1 MPSDATPLP
10 EAQSVPPL
18 LLWAG
23 SYTPEFGGRGVGLTP
38 LATSEL
44 DGSPSAG
51 AGAGAGTSDVL
62 SRAGA
67 AQTALSPS
75 FAVAHPSLGV
85 LYTADESQ
93 GTVSAFAVDGA
104 DPARLTALAPSQPA
118 GPAVC
123 HVAVDPG
130 GRFVAATCW
139 GDGSVLLY
147 PLASDGSLGAP
158 TRAPAAADP
167 HAADRPPHDEHT
179 DSPPSSRAHM
189 ALPLGLTEAGER
201 MLATTDL
208 GYDLVRFWTVAAG
221 AGAGA
226 GAEAGAGAGAGAASA
241 GPDSVVGV
249 EVEWTTS
256 TSGTEE
262 AAGPDTAAPEAAGP
276 DAAAPDTGVSD
287 DHTEARAL
295 RFVPAGEVV
304 MPLGCG
310 PRHLVR
316 LPDGR
321 LLVVTE
327 YSVEV
332 LVLEPVPAD
341 ERGSASAPYR
351 LAAVLPVLADG
362 PADGDSGA
370 EIALSTDS
378 RFVYVGVR
386 GSNRIA
392 TLDVA
397 DGLTPLD
404 AVDSGGRTPRHHL
417 VVGDLL
423 HIAHQDSDEVTSHR
437 LGADGRPAGIV
448 GRLPLGSPTV
458 LAPR

>member
-1 MPSDATPLP
+1 MPGAGVTGQWSMPSDATPLP
-10 EAQSVPPL
+10 EAQSGPPL

-38 LATSEL
+38 LGAG
-44 DGSPSAG
+44 DSPSAG
-51 AGAGAGTSDVL
+51 DGAGTSGVL
-62 SRAGA
+62 SPAGA

-75 FAVAHPSLGV
+75 FAVAHPSLGA

-104 DPARLTALAPSQPA
+104 DPTRLTALAPSQPA

-130 GRFVAATCW
+130 GDFVTATCW

-147 PLASDGSLGAP
+147 PLAPDGSLGAP

-167 HAADRPPHDEHT
+167 HADARPPHDEHT

-221 AGAGA
+221 A
-226 GAEAGAGAGAGAASA
+226 E
-241 GPDSVVGV
+241 
-249 EVEWTTS
+249 
-256 TSGTEE
+256 
-262 AAGPDTAAPEAAGP
+262 
-276 DAAAPDTGVSD
+276 
-287 DHTEARAL
+287 AL
-295 RFVPAGEVV
+295 RLVPAGEVV

-341 ERGSASAPYR
+341 GRGSASAPYR
-351 LAAVLPVLADG
+351 LAAALPVLTDG

-370 EIALSTDS
+370 EIALSTDA

-392 TLDVA
+392 TLDVE

-448 GRLPLGSPTV
+448 WRLPLGSPTV

>member
-10 EAQSVPPL
+10 EAQSAPPL

-38 LATSEL
+38 LRASEL
-44 DGSPSAG
+44 GGSPSAG
-51 AGAGAGTSDVL
+51 AGAGAGAGTSGVL
-62 SRAGA
+62 SSAGA

-93 GTVSAFAVDGA
+93 GTVSAFAVDDA
-104 DPARLTALAPSQPA
+104 DPTRLTALAPSQPA

-123 HVAVDPG
+123 HVAVDPD

-189 ALPLGLTEAGER
+189 ALPLGLTETGVR

-226 GAEAGAGAGAGAASA
+226 GAGAASS

-256 TSGTEE
+256 TSGTGE
-262 AAGPDTAAPEAAGP
+262 AAAPDTAAP
-276 DAAAPDTGVSD
+276 DAA
-287 DHTEARAL
+287 EAGAL
-295 RFVPAGEVV
+295 RLVPAGEVV

-316 LPDGR
+316 LPDER

-332 LVLEPVPAD
+332 LVLDPVPAG

-370 EIALSTDS
+370 EIALSTDA

-392 TLDVA
+392 TLDVE